1 MSFWGYVLYFGLFL
15 AFAGATWFLMWA
27 ISAPAQDRLNEAR
40 RERAEYE
47 AGKDTP

>member
-1 MSFWGYVLYFGLFL
+1 MSFCDYVLYFGLLF

-40 RERAEYE
+40 RERAECE
-47 AGKDTP
+47 VGKDTP